1 MLVLVPATDH
11 DGGPLPRTTSRRAHR
26 RGSPSPNLPGA
37 LPAVLLALVVALLT
51 SAPAPVAGAAEPT
64 ATAKQAMPAMPSGRY
79 ERRLLHWTNV
89 QRERHGRRQ
98 VRANRCADRYAEGWT
113 RHMARTGKFEH
124 RDQRVVMRGCGATA
138 AGEVIARGHVT
149 PRRMV
154 RMWMSSSGHRAIL
167 LSRRYRLIGIG
178 ARRTSNG
185 WLATQNYLRP

>member
-1 MLVLVPATDH
+1 MALTARL
-11 DGGPLPRTTSRRAHR
+11 RTT
-26 RGSPSPNLPGA
+26 GVL
-37 LPAVLLALVVALLT
+37 LTLLLALAGALLIH
-51 SAPAPVAGAAEPT
+51 APAQGARPT
-64 ATAKQAMPAMPSGRY
+64 GTPAAAPKAAAPKAAAAQRALPSGKY

-89 QRERHGRRQ
+89 QRQRHGRRP

-113 RHMARTGKFEH
+113 RHMARTGRFEH
-124 RDQRVVMRGCGATA
+124 RDQRVVMRGCDATA

-178 ARRTSNG
+178 AKRTSNG

>member
-1 MLVLVPATDH
+1 MAPVARLRTIGVLLT
-11 DGGPLPRTTSRRAHR
+11 L
-26 RGSPSPNLPGA
+26 
-37 LPAVLLALVVALLT
+37 LLALAGALLVH
-51 SAPAPVAGAAEPT
+51 APAQGARPAA
-64 ATAKQAMPAMPSGRY
+64 ATQASATNASAAKRAMPSGKY

-89 QRERHGRRQ
+89 QRQRHGRRP

-113 RHMARTGKFEH
+113 RHMARTGRFEH
-124 RDQRVVMRGCGATA
+124 RDQRVVMRGCDATA

-178 ARRTSNG
+178 AKRTSNG

>member
-1 MLVLVPATDH
+1 MALAARR
-11 DGGPLPRTTSRRAHR
+11 RTT
-26 RGSPSPNLPGA
+26 GVL
-37 LPAVLLALVVALLT
+37 LTLLLALAGGLLVH
-51 SAPAPVAGAAEPT
+51 APAQGARPAA
-64 ATAKQAMPAMPSGRY
+64 ATQASVTKASAAKRAMPSGTY
-79 ERRLLHWTNV
+79 ERRLLRWTNV
-89 QRERHGRRQ
+89 QRQRHGRRP

-113 RHMARTGKFEH
+113 RHMARTGRFEH
-124 RDQRVVMRGCGATA
+124 RDQRVVMRGCDATA

-178 ARRTSNG
+178 AKRTSNG

>member
-1 MLVLVPATDH
+1 MALAARL
-11 DGGPLPRTTSRRAHR
+11 RTT
-26 RGSPSPNLPGA
+26 GVL
-37 LPAVLLALVVALLT
+37 LTLLLALAGALLVH
-51 SAPAPVAGAAEPT
+51 APAQGARPTGTPT
-64 ATAKQAMPAMPSGRY
+64 AATKAAAAQRALPSGTY

-89 QRERHGRRQ
+89 QRQRHGRRP

-113 RHMARTGKFEH
+113 RHMARTGRFEH
-124 RDQRVVMRGCGATA
+124 RDQRVVMRGCDATA

-178 ARRTSNG
+178 AKRTSNG